1 MFGIAEETGKSQG
14 SESQH
19 IVHDHLDREVNI
31 RLNDELK
38 NTVSCRR
45 QNTGAHAEKIARQA
59 DKQHTEQG
67 YRTAKRER
75 IELDHGSHHGQ
86 CHRYGTEGQMPG
98 THTLFLFSLLG
109 ESCGSHE
116 NSDQNQ
122 KHGYIACCSELVG
135 IIHHCYEK

>member
-1 MFGIAEETGKSQG
+1 M
-14 SESQH
+14 
-19 IVHDHLDREVNI
+19 EVTMASAT
-31 RLNDELK
+31 DTAQK
-38 NTVSCRR
+38 
-45 QNTGAHAEKIARQA
+45 ARCLA
-59 DKQHTEQG
+59 
-67 YRTAKRER
+67 
-75 IELDHGSHHGQ
+75 
-86 CHRYGTEGQMPG
+86 